1 MRSLQASLIFLTFSL
16 LFPYQATANNQS
28 VDSFTTGKDW
38 QNNMSDGEKLIAL
51 VAPTMLFQNYHV
63 PMQKS
68 LLEYITTINRI
79 LLYNPYLEKEEVA
92 NIFASAVYA
101 YEPQSR
107 PALENLERIL
117 RRRKASLNEDFFPP
131 LTLRPIASRPTE

>member
-1 MRSLQASLIFLTFSL
+1 MKPFLFFLMLSAQL
-16 LFPYQATANNQS
+16 LFFPCVTVSASNSAE
-28 VDSFTTGKDW
+28 SFSTGKDW

-63 PMQKS
+63 PLQKS
-68 LLEYITTINRI
+68 LLEYIVAINRI
-79 LLYNPYLEKEEVA
+79 LVYNPYLENEEVS

-107 PALENLERIL
+107 PALENLERVL
-117 RRRKASLNEDFFPP
+117 RRRKSNLNEDFFPP
-131 LTLRPIASRPTE
+131 LSIRPIQKPPQE